1 VDGPRH
7 CLVILHHGPGLLSH
21 KVIKLSDTLQAFAPE
36 KEITSNVH
44 GVRDNFVNAPAPT
57 SNTVYFVGKLLWAK
71 GLDLLLELEDYYKE
85 WTGDYFDI
93 EIYGTGPDQTAI
105 QRAFHG
111 RRNVKINTDSTVSAQ
126 LPRTFAEFRQQPI
139 PAQFRGR
146 VDHGDLVAH
155 KIFVNPSISEV
166 LCTTTAE
173 ALAMG
178 KFAIIP
184 YHPSN
189 HFFMQFPNCLPYR
202 DKTEFVANVRWALK
216 QNPQPL
222 TDEQRRKF
230 TWEAATDR
238 LFEAA
243 ATTHRAA
250 AVQERWRHFD
260 NRIAK
265 FHNSIGAGMTGD
277 LLRKILG
284 GGPVSAQVQYSL
296 AAQQKTTTITT
307 STASSSTTSP
317 TTTSSSSSSLSDSTS
332 SR

>member
-1 VDGPRH
+1 LWTAPA
-7 CLVILHHGPGLLSH
+7 IAWLSSIMVRAYCH

-44 GVRDNFVNAPAPT
+44 GVRDNFINAPTPT

-93 EIYGTGPDQTAI
+93 EIYGSGPDQTAI
-105 QRAFHG
+105 ERAFHG
-111 RRNVKINTDSTVSAQ
+111 RRNVKMNTNSAVAQ

-139 PAQFRGR
+139 PANFRGR
-146 VDHGDLVAH
+146 VDHGDLVEH

-178 KFAIIP
+178 KFVIIP

-202 DKTEFVANVRWALK
+202 DKTEFVANLRWALK

-222 TDEQRRKF
+222 TEKQRRKF

-238 LFEAA
+238 LIEAA

-250 AVQERWRHFD
+250 AVQERWRNFD
-260 NRIAK
+260 DRIAK
-265 FHNSIGAGMTGD
+265 FHNSIGQGVTGD

-296 AAQQKTTTITT
+296 AQQKTST
-307 STASSSTTSP
+307 SSSSTTSTTATIAESLNDAP
-317 TTTSSSSSSLSDSTS
+317 TP
-332 SR
+332 R